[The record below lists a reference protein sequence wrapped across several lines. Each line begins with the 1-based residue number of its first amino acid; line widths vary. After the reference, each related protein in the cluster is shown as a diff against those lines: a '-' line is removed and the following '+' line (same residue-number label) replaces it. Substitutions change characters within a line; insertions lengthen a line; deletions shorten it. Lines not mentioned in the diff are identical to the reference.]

1 MAMAD
6 TFVLFGAT
14 GDLAKRMLFP
24 SLYFLHAEGFLDD
37 DVRILAAARSPRSNE
52 EFRAEVASW
61 CCERADGAKQDV
73 VDAFVARI
81 HYLAID
87 VTTPEGYDELA
98 AKIRENGKGKEVV
111 FYLSTS
117 PSIFG
122 AVCQGLKSH
131 GLSEPP
137 HRIVVEKPIGYDLES
152 NIRINDTVAEAFS
165 EERTFRID
173 HYLGKET
180 VQNLIA
186 LRFGNRIFE
195 PLWNS
200 QTVESVQISIAETL
214 GAEGRGGYYDEYGA
228 MRDMMQNHL
237 LQLLCLVAME
247 PPSSL
252 NAEAIRNEKVK
263 VLRSLGPITAE
274 NVEARTVRGQYKEG
288 FDPDGGKAASY
299 RDDVEN
305 PKSETETYV
314 AVAADVRNWRWA
326 GVPFYLE
333 TGKRMAERK
342 THVVI
347 AFKPVPHSI
356 FGDDASPNEL
366 HIVLQ
371 PEERI
376 TLQIMNKRPG
386 ISAEGMPLQELPL
399 NLSLSEATN
408 GQRRRIA
415 YEQLILD
422 ALTNNPSL
430 FVQRDEQEAA
440 WKWIDAIA
448 KAWAERG
455 MEPKP
460 YRSGSNGP
468 SAKHVLTERNGHSW
482 YE

>member
-1 MAMAD
+1 MSMAD

-24 SLYFLHAEGFLDD
+24 SLYFLHAEGFLDEGLRIIACARSDRDPMAFRD
-37 DVRILAAARSPRSNE
+37 DVRAY
-52 EFRAEVASW
+52 V
-61 CCERADGAKQDV
+61 CERADGAKADV
-73 VDAFVARI
+73 VDAFVERI

-98 AKIRENGKGKEVV
+98 AAIRTDGRGQEVV

-122 AVCQGLKSH
+122 AVCNGLKAQGLSDA
-131 GLSEPP
+131 P
-137 HRIVVEKPIGYDLES
+137 HRCVVEKPIGYDLES
-152 NIRINDTVAEAFS
+152 NVRINDTVAQSFS

-186 LRFGNRIFE
+186 LRFANRIFE

-200 QTVESVQISIAETL
+200 ETVESVQISISETL

-228 MRDMMQNHL
+228 IRDMMQNHL

-252 NAEAIRNEKVK
+252 SADAVRNEKVK
-263 VLRSLGPITAE
+263 VLRSLAPITPD
-274 NVEARTVRGQYKEG
+274 NVESKTVRGQYSEG
-288 FDPDGGKAASY
+288 FDAEGRKALSY
-299 RDDVEN
+299 KDDVEN
-305 PKSETETYV
+305 PDSTTETYI
-314 AVAADVRNWRWA
+314 AVAAEIQNWRWA

-333 TGKRMAERK
+333 TGKRMADRK
-342 THVVI
+342 THIVI
-347 AFKPVPHSI
+347 EFKPVPHSI
-356 FGDDASPNEL
+356 FGADASANEL
-366 HIVLQ
+366 HIILQ

-386 ISAEGMPLQELPL
+386 LAAVGMPLDELPL
-399 NLSLSEATN
+399 NLSLVERN
-408 GQRRRIA
+408 EGLRRRIA

-422 ALTNNPSL
+422 SLTDNPSL

-440 WKWIDAIA
+440 WRWIDGIA
-448 KAWAERG
+448 DAWRQRG
-455 MEPKP
+455 MVPKN
-460 YRSGSNGP
+460 YRAGSSGP

>member
-1 MAMAD
+1 MSMAD

-14 GDLAKRMLFP
+14 GDLARRMLFP
-24 SLYFLHAEGFLDD
+24 SLYFLHAEGFLADN
-37 DVRILAAARSPRSNE
+37 VRIFATARSPRTDE
-52 EFRAEVASW
+52 EFRAAVADW
-61 CCERADGAKQDV
+61 VCERADGAESNV
-73 VDAFVARI
+73 VASFVARI
-81 HYLAID
+81 SYLSID

-98 AKIRENGKGKEVV
+98 AAIRADGGGQEVV

-122 AVCQGLKSH
+122 AVCKGLKDH
-131 GLSEPP
+131 GLSDAP
-137 HRIVVEKPIGYDLES
+137 HRIVVEKPIGYDLKT
-152 NIRINDTVAEAFS
+152 NIEINDTVAQSFS

-195 PLWNS
+195 PLWNAE
-200 QTVESVQISIAETL
+200 TIKSVQITIGETL
-214 GAEGRGGYYDEYGA
+214 GVGDRGGYYDEYGA

-252 NAEAIRNEKVK
+252 SADAIRNEKVK
-263 VLRSLGPITAE
+263 VLRSLAPITGQ
-274 NVEARTVRGQYKEG
+274 NVESKTIRGQYTEG
-288 FDPDGGKAASY
+288 FAPDGEKAKSY
-299 RDDVEN
+299 KGDTGLED
-305 PKSETETYV
+305 SQTETYV
-314 AVAADVRNWRWA
+314 AVAAEVMNWRWA

-342 THVVI
+342 THIVI
-347 AFKPVPHSI
+347 AFRPVPHSI
-356 FGDDASPNEL
+356 FGSEADENEL

-386 ISAEGMPLQELPL
+386 ISAQGMPLEELPL
-399 NLSLSEATN
+399 NLSLVERNKGT
-408 GQRRRIA
+408 RRRIA

-440 WKWIDAIA
+440 WRWIDGIA
-448 KAWAERG
+448 AAWGERNVQPKAY
-455 MEPKP
+455 K
-460 YRSGSNGP
+460 SGAPGP

>member
-1 MAMAD
+1 MTAD

-24 SLYFLHAEGFLDD
+24 SLYHLHQEGFLPDHL
-37 DVRILAAARSPRSNE
+37 RIIACARSPRSHE
-52 EFRAEVASW
+52 EFRADVEASVR
-61 CCERADGAKQDV
+61 ERGGKEIDHDLTPFLERV
-73 VDAFVARI
+73 F
-81 HYLAID
+81 YLSLD
-87 VTTPEGYDELA
+87 VTTPEGYDELSR
-98 AKIRENGKGKEVV
+98 IIHEGGCGKEVV
-111 FYLSTS
+111 YYLSTS

-122 AVCQGLKSH
+122 EVCRGLKSH
-131 GLSEPP
+131 GLADAPN
-137 HRIVVEKPIGYDLES
+137 RCVVEKPIGYDLES
-152 NIRINDTVAEAFS
+152 NIEINDTVAKAFS

-180 VQNLIA
+180 VQNLVA
-186 LRFGNRIFE
+186 LRFANRIFE

-200 QTVESVQISIAETL
+200 ETIKSVQISISETV

-252 NAEAIRNEKVK
+252 SAEAIRNEKVK
-263 VLRSLGPITAE
+263 VLKSLAPITKD
-274 NVEARTVRGQYKEG
+274 NVESKTVRGQYSEG
-288 FDPDGGKAASY
+288 FCPNGGQAPSY
-299 RDDVEN
+299 RHDVEN
-305 PKSETETYV
+305 PDSGTETYV
-314 AVAADVRNWRWA
+314 AVAAEIQNWRWA

-342 THVVI
+342 TQVVI
-347 AFKPVPHSI
+347 AFRPLPHSI
-356 FGDDASPNEL
+356 FGQGVSENEL

-376 TLQIMNKRPG
+376 TLQIMNKQPG
-386 ISAEGMPLQELPL
+386 LSAEGMPLEELPL
-399 NLSLSEATN
+399 NLSLVERNN
-408 GQRRRIA
+408 GARRRIA

-422 ALTNNPSL
+422 ALLDNPSL

-440 WKWIDAIA
+440 WRWIDSIA
-448 KAWAERG
+448 DAWRERG
-455 MEPKP
+455 MEPKG
-460 YRSGSNGP
+460 YRAGSAGP
-468 SAKHVLTERNGHSW
+468 SAKHVLTERNGDSW

>member
-1 MAMAD
+1 MAD

-14 GDLAKRMLFP
+14 GDLARRMLFP
-24 SLYFLHAEGFLDD
+24 SLYFLHAEGFLGEN
-37 DVRILAAARSPRSNE
+37 VRIIAAARSPRTDE
-52 EFRAEVASW
+52 AFRESVAEWV
-61 CCERADGAKQDV
+61 CERADGAEKDV
-73 VDAFVARI
+73 VEAFVERI
-81 HYLAID
+81 TYLAID

-98 AKIRENGKGKEVV
+98 SAIRADDGGREVV

-122 AVCQGLKSH
+122 SVCRGLKTH
-131 GLSEPP
+131 GLSEAP
-137 HRIVVEKPIGYDLES
+137 HRIVIEKPIGYDLAS
-152 NIRINDTVAEAFS
+152 NIEINDTVAEAFS

-186 LRFGNRIFE
+186 LRFANRIFE
-195 PLWNS
+195 PLWNAENI
-200 QTVESVQISIAETL
+200 ESVQISISETL
-214 GAEGRGGYYDEYGA
+214 GVEGRGGYYDEYGA

-252 NAEAIRNEKVK
+252 SADAIRNEKVK
-263 VLRSLGPITAE
+263 VLKSLAPVASH
-274 NVEARTVRGQYKEG
+274 NVEQKTVRGQYAEG
-288 FDPDGGKAASY
+288 FDAEGKKAGSY
-299 RDDVEN
+299 LADSEN
-305 PKSETETYV
+305 PNSETETYV
-314 AVAADVRNWRWA
+314 AVAAEIKNWRWA

-333 TGKRMAERK
+333 TGKRMAHRK
-342 THVVI
+342 THIAI
-347 AFKPVPHSI
+347 AFRSVPHSI
-356 FGDDASPNEL
+356 FGGQADKNEL

-386 ISAEGMPLQELPL
+386 ISADGMPLEELPL
-399 NLSLSEATN
+399 NLSLVERNNSA
-408 GQRRRIA
+408 RRRIA

-440 WKWIDAIA
+440 WRWIDAIA
-448 KAWAERG
+448 KAWGERN
-455 MEPKP
+455 MSPKS
-460 YRSGSNGP
+460 YRSGGHGP